1 MKKDLPAKGSERVR
15 LILSILVLLA
25 FVPLSLYAIPK
36 VMALGD
42 AQTRAALQQ
51 QMQSQGIGGWFVFL
65 GIQVLQVVVAMIPGE
80 PVEIFAGLM
89 YGPLWGTLSCMLG
102 IFLGSMIVYL
112 LVRRL
117 GMPIVSIFMDP
128 KKFQNLQFLQDK
140 KRFERISF
148 LLFFIPGTPKDLLTW
163 AAGFI
168 NIRPLR
174 FFAISTV
181 ARLPSILSSTLA
193 GASLISGDFSLLP
206 TLSRLSVSYCPAI
219 RLRHWCSS
227 VYLRISPL
235 HTEFRLPLQHSRT
248 TVSNA
253 GWRLSPQFSHLT
265 CNPAYTPF
273 TPSKSG

>member
-1 MKKDLPAKGSERVR
+1 MGPADFINIGAAGVCAA
-15 LILSILVLLA
+15 V
-25 FVPLSLYAIPK
+25 LYAIPK

-128 KKFQNLQFLQDK
+128 KKFQNL
-140 KRFERISF
+140 RFYRTKNVLS
-148 LLFFIPGTPKDLLTW
+148 
-163 AAGFI
+163 A
-168 NIRPLR
+168 
-174 FFAISTV
+174 S
-181 ARLPSILSSTLA
+181 PSCC
-193 GASLISGDFSLLP
+193 F
-206 TLSRLSVSYCPAI
+206 
-219 RLRHWCSS
+219 
-227 VYLRISPL
+227 
-235 HTEFRLPLQHSRT
+235 
-248 TVSNA
+248 
-253 GWRLSPQFSHLT
+253 LSPVPQRI
-265 CNPAYTPF
+265 C
-273 TPSKSG
+273 